1 MHLSKTKKKKL
12 RVWRRFNDLGSCLDV
27 FIIFPRIESLFAI
40 LEKLEGDFAILV
52 RFKPK
57 WYFGKLWGSK

>member
-1 MHLSKTKKKKL
+1 M
-12 RVWRRFNDLGSCLDV
+12 DV